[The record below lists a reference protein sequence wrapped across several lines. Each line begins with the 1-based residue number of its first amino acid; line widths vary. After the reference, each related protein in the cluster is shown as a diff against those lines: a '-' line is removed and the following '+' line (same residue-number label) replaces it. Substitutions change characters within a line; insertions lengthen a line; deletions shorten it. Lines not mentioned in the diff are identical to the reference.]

1 MVKDVISYIL
11 SFIMVALIIAIVA
24 VSFLQ
29 NKVLN
34 EDYWKMQMEQN
45 NYYEKL
51 EDTVNDGFENYI
63 MQSGMDSS
71 VFEGIYDLDKVKE
84 DTNSIVH
91 AILNNEEF
99 KIDTSTIREK
109 LDNNIRKYIKDNK
122 VLVNKTTENQIQNF
136 ENAIVSTYSNSVSY
150 SSSVIKSISKI
161 VGRVRNIMPKAL
173 VLVVALLVIDAIAII
188 VLNIKNMR
196 NIFRLAAII
205 AFTIA
210 GLSLVGIALEKH
222 FLGIQSLTVLNENIS
237 IIVQIFVKEI
247 YRILYV
253 AISCGTIIG
262 IISSCICAN
271 NKQISKN

>member
-1 MVKDVISYIL
+1 MVKNIISYIP

-136 ENAIVSTYSNSVSY
+136 ENAIINSYLNSVSY
-150 SSSVIKSISKI
+150 SNSIVKTVSSITGKVKNVI
-161 VGRVRNIMPKAL
+161 PKKKKKK
-173 VLVVALLVIDAIAII
+173 VI
-188 VLNIKNMR
+188 L
-196 NIFRLAAII
+196 
-205 AFTIA
+205 
-210 GLSLVGIALEKH
+210 
-222 FLGIQSLTVLNENIS
+222 
-237 IIVQIFVKEI
+237 
-247 YRILYV
+247 
-253 AISCGTIIG
+253 
-262 IISSCICAN
+262 
-271 NKQISKN
+271 

>member
-1 MVKDVISYIL
+1 MVKNIISYIL
-11 SFIMVALIIAIVA
+11 SFITVALIIAIVA

-109 LDNNIRKYIKDNK
+109 LDNNIRNYIKDNK
-122 VLVNKTTENQIQNF
+122 VLINKTTENQIRNF
-136 ENAIVSTYSNSVSY
+136 EDAIISTYTNSVSY
-150 SSSVIKSISKI
+150 SSSIMKSISNVIGKTKI
-161 VGRVRNIMPKAL
+161 IMQK
-173 VLVVALLVIDAIAII
+173 VYVWIVTLLVIDISIVIA
-188 VLNIKNMR
+188 LNIKNMR
-196 NIFRLAAII
+196 NIFKIIAII
-205 AFTIA
+205 AFSIA
-210 GLSLVGIALEKH
+210 GLSVVGMVLEKN
-222 FLGIQSLTVLNENIS
+222 FLGIQSLTVLNDNFS
-237 IIVQIFVKEI
+237 ILVQVFVKEI
-247 YRILYV
+247 YEILYITTAV
-253 AISCGTIIG
+253 GTALGVIFSVICGNKTKNI
-262 IISSCICAN
+262 AN
-271 NKQISKN
+271 

>member
-1 MVKDVISYIL
+1 MVKNIISYIL
-11 SFIMVALIIAIVA
+11 SFIIVALIIAIVV

-109 LDNNIRKYIKDNK
+109 LDNNIRNYIKDNK
-122 VLVNKTTENQIQNF
+122 VLINKATENQIRNF
-136 ENAIVSTYSNSVSY
+136 EDAIVSTYTNSVSY
-150 SSSVIKSISKI
+150 SSSIMKSISNAIGKTKI
-161 VGRVRNIMPKAL
+161 IMQK
-173 VLVVALLVIDAIAII
+173 VYVWIVTLLVIDISIVIA
-188 VLNIKNMR
+188 LNIKNMR
-196 NIFRLAAII
+196 NIFKII
-205 AFTIA
+205 AVIAFSIA
-210 GLSLVGIALEKH
+210 GLSVVGIVLEKN
-222 FLGIQSLTVLNENIS
+222 FLGIQSLTVLNDNFS
-237 IIVQIFVKEI
+237 ILVQIFVKEI
-247 YRILYV
+247 YEILYITTAV
-253 AISCGTIIG
+253 GTALGVIFSVICGNKTKNI
-262 IISSCICAN
+262 AN
-271 NKQISKN
+271 

>member
-1 MVKDVISYIL
+1 MVKNIISYIP

-91 AILNNEEF
+91 AILNNEEL
-99 KIDTSTIREK
+99 K
-109 LDNNIRKYIKDNK
+109 LIQ
-122 VLVNKTTENQIQNF
+122 VL
-136 ENAIVSTYSNSVSY
+136 
-150 SSSVIKSISKI
+150 
-161 VGRVRNIMPKAL
+161 
-173 VLVVALLVIDAIAII
+173 
-188 VLNIKNMR
+188 
-196 NIFRLAAII
+196 
-205 AFTIA
+205 
-210 GLSLVGIALEKH
+210 
-222 FLGIQSLTVLNENIS
+222 
-237 IIVQIFVKEI
+237 
-247 YRILYV
+247 
-253 AISCGTIIG
+253 
-262 IISSCICAN
+262 
-271 NKQISKN
+271 

>member
-1 MVKDVISYIL
+1 MVKNIISYIL

-51 EDTVNDGFENYI
+51 EVTINDGFENYI

-99 KIDTSTIREK
+99 KINTSNIREK
-109 LDNNIRKYIKDNK
+109 LDNNIRNYIKDNK
-122 VLVNKTTENQIQNF
+122 VLINKATENQIQNF
-136 ENAIVSTYSNSVSY
+136 EKAIVSTY

-161 VGRVRNIMPKAL
+161 IGRVRNIMPKAL

-210 GLSLVGIALEKH
+210 GLSLVGIVLEKH

-237 IIVQIFVKEI
+237 IIVQIFVKKI

-253 AISCGTIIG
+253 ATSCGTIIG

>member
-1 MVKDVISYIL
+1 MVKNIISYIL

-51 EDTVNDGFENYI
+51 ENTVNDGFENYI

-136 ENAIVSTYSNSVSY
+136 ENAIVSTYTNSVSY
-150 SSSVIKSISKI
+150 SSSIIKSISNVIGKTKI
-161 VGRVRNIMPKAL
+161 IMQK
-173 VLVVALLVIDAIAII
+173 VYVWIVTLLVIDIAIVI
-188 VLNIKNMR
+188 ALNIKNMR
-196 NIFRLAAII
+196 NIFKII
-205 AFTIA
+205 AVIAFSIA
-210 GLSLVGIALEKH
+210 GLSVVGIVLEKN
-222 FLGIQSLTVLNENIS
+222 FLGIQSLTVLNDNVS
-237 IIVQIFVKEI
+237 ILVQIFVKEI
-247 YRILYV
+247 YEILYITTAV
-253 AISCGTIIG
+253 GTALGVIFSVICG
-262 IISSCICAN
+262 
-271 NKQISKN
+271 NKTKNIVN

>member
-1 MVKDVISYIL
+1 MVKNIISYIL

-91 AILNNEEF
+91 AILNNEKF

-136 ENAIVSTYSNSVSY
+136 ENAIINSYLNSVSY
-150 SSSVIKSISKI
+150 SNSIVKTVSSITGKVKDVIPKVFIMVVILLI
-161 VGRVRNIMPKAL
+161 VNI
-173 VLVVALLVIDAIAII
+173 VALII
-188 VLNIKNMR
+188 LNIKNIR
-196 NIFRLAAII
+196 NVLKFIAII
-205 AFTIA
+205 SFTIA
-210 GLSLVGIALEKH
+210 GLNILGIILEKH

-237 IIVQIFVKEI
+237 VIVQIFVKEI
-247 YRILYV
+247 YRVLYTSTASGTVLGLLFSILC
-253 AISCGTIIG
+253 SNGSKII
-262 IISSCICAN
+262 A
-271 NKQISKN
+271 K

>member
-1 MVKDVISYIL
+1 MVKNIISYIL

-51 EDTVNDGFENYI
+51 EVTINDGFENYI

-161 VGRVRNIMPKAL
+161 IERVRNIMPKAL

-196 NIFRLAAII
+196 NIFKLAAII

-253 AISCGTIIG
+253 ATSCGTIIG
-262 IISSCICAN
+262 IISSCVCAN

>member
-1 MVKDVISYIL
+1 MVKNIISYIL

-51 EDTVNDGFENYI
+51 ENTVNDGFENYI

-150 SSSVIKSISKI
+150 SSSIIKSISNVIGKTKI
-161 VGRVRNIMPKAL
+161 IMQK
-173 VLVVALLVIDAIAII
+173 VYVWIVTLLVIDIAIVI
-188 VLNIKNMR
+188 ALNIKNMR
-196 NIFRLAAII
+196 NIFKII
-205 AFTIA
+205 AVIAFSIA
-210 GLSLVGIALEKH
+210 GLSVVGIVLEKN
-222 FLGIQSLTVLNENIS
+222 FLGIQSLTVLNDNVS
-237 IIVQIFVKEI
+237 ILVQIFVKEI
-247 YRILYV
+247 YEILYITTAV
-253 AISCGTIIG
+253 GTALGVIFSAICG
-262 IISSCICAN
+262 
-271 NKQISKN
+271 NKTKNIVN

>member
-1 MVKDVISYIL
+1 MVKNIISYIL

-136 ENAIVSTYSNSVSY
+136 ENAIINSYANSVSY
-150 SSSVIKSISKI
+150 SNSIVKTVSSITGKVKDVIPKI
-161 VGRVRNIMPKAL
+161 FIMVVILLIVNI
-173 VLVVALLVIDAIAII
+173 VALII
-188 VLNIKNMR
+188 LNIKNIR
-196 NIFRLAAII
+196 NVLKFIAII

-210 GLSLVGIALEKH
+210 GLSILGIILEKH

-237 IIVQIFVKEI
+237 VIVQIFVKEI
-247 YRILYV
+247 YRVLYTSTASGTVLGLLFSIL
-253 AISCGTIIG
+253 C
-262 IISSCICAN
+262 
-271 NKQISKN
+271 SK

>member
-1 MVKDVISYIL
+1 MVKNIISYIL
-11 SFIMVALIIAIVA
+11 SFILVALIIAIVA

-51 EDTVNDGFENYI
+51 EVTINDGFENYI

-122 VLVNKTTENQIQNF
+122 VLVNKSTENQIQNF

-161 VGRVRNIMPKAL
+161 IGRVRNIMPKAL

-196 NIFRLAAII
+196 NIFKLAAII

>member
-1 MVKDVISYIL
+1 MVKNIISYIP

-51 EDTVNDGFENYI
+51 EVTINDGFENYI

-71 VFEGIYDLDKVKE
+71 VFEGIYDFERIKK
-84 DTNSIVH
+84 DTNAIINS
-91 AILNNEEF
+91 ILNNEEYQ
-99 KIDTSTIREK
+99 IDTDDIREK
-109 LDNNIRKYIKDNK
+109 LDNNIRNYIKNNK
-122 VLVNKTTENQIQNF
+122 ILVNKATENQIQNF

-161 VGRVRNIMPKAL
+161 IGRVRNIMPKAL
-173 VLVVALLVIDAIAII
+173 VLVVVLLVIDAIAII

-196 NIFRLAAII
+196 NIFRIAAII

-222 FLGIQSLTVLNENIS
+222 FLGIQNLTVLNENIS

>member
-1 MVKDVISYIL
+1 MAKNIISYIL

-84 DTNSIVH
+84 NTNSIVH

-109 LDNNIRKYIKDNK
+109 LDNNIRNYIKDNK
-122 VLVNKTTENQIQNF
+122 VLINKATENQIRNF
-136 ENAIVSTYSNSVSY
+136 EDAIVSTYTNSVSY
-150 SSSVIKSISKI
+150 SSSIMKSISNVIGKTKI
-161 VGRVRNIMPKAL
+161 IMQK
-173 VLVVALLVIDAIAII
+173 VYVWIVTLLVIDISIVIA
-188 VLNIKNMR
+188 LNIKNMR
-196 NIFRLAAII
+196 NIFKII
-205 AFTIA
+205 AVIAFSIA
-210 GLSLVGIALEKH
+210 GLSVVGIVLEKN
-222 FLGIQSLTVLNENIS
+222 FLGIQSLTVLNDNVS
-237 IIVQIFVKEI
+237 ILVQIFVKEI
-247 YRILYV
+247 YEILYITTAV
-253 AISCGTIIG
+253 GTALGVIFSVICGNKTKNI
-262 IISSCICAN
+262 AN
-271 NKQISKN
+271 

>member
-1 MVKDVISYIL
+1 MVKNIISYIL

-109 LDNNIRKYIKDNK
+109 LDNNIRNYIKDNK
-122 VLVNKTTENQIQNF
+122 VLINKTTENQIRNF
-136 ENAIVSTYSNSVSY
+136 EDAIISTYTNSVSY
-150 SSSVIKSISKI
+150 SSSIMKSISNVIGKTKI
-161 VGRVRNIMPKAL
+161 IMQK
-173 VLVVALLVIDAIAII
+173 VYVWIVTLLVIDISIVIA
-188 VLNIKNMR
+188 LNIKNMR
-196 NIFRLAAII
+196 NIFKIIAII
-205 AFTIA
+205 AFSIA
-210 GLSLVGIALEKH
+210 GLSVVGMVLEKN
-222 FLGIQSLTVLNENIS
+222 FLGIQSLTVLNDNFS
-237 IIVQIFVKEI
+237 ILVQVFVKEI
-247 YRILYV
+247 YEILYITTAV
-253 AISCGTIIG
+253 GTALGVIFSVICGNKTKNI
-262 IISSCICAN
+262 AN
-271 NKQISKN
+271 

>member
-1 MVKDVISYIL
+1 
-11 SFIMVALIIAIVA
+11 
-24 VSFLQ
+24 
-29 NKVLN
+29 
-34 EDYWKMQMEQN
+34 MQMEQN

-136 ENAIVSTYSNSVSY
+136 ENAIINSYANSVLYSNSIVKTVS
-150 SSSVIKSISKI
+150 SITGKVKDVIPKI
-161 VGRVRNIMPKAL
+161 FIMVVILLIVNI
-173 VLVVALLVIDAIAII
+173 VALII
-188 VLNIKNMR
+188 LNIKNIR
-196 NIFRLAAII
+196 NVLKFIAII

-210 GLSLVGIALEKH
+210 GLSILGIILEKH
-222 FLGIQSLTVLNENIS
+222 F
-237 IIVQIFVKEI
+237 
-247 YRILYV
+247 
-253 AISCGTIIG
+253 
-262 IISSCICAN
+262 
-271 NKQISKN
+271 

>member
-1 MVKDVISYIL
+1 MVKNIISYIL

-51 EDTVNDGFENYI
+51 EVTINDGFENYI

-122 VLVNKTTENQIQNF
+122 VLINKATENQIQNF
-136 ENAIVSTYSNSVSY
+136 EDAIVSTYTNSVSY
-150 SSSVIKSISKI
+150 SSSIMKSISNVIGKTKI
-161 VGRVRNIMPKAL
+161 IMQK
-173 VLVVALLVIDAIAII
+173 VYVWIVTLLVIDIAIVI
-188 VLNIKNMR
+188 ALNIKNMR
-196 NIFRLAAII
+196 NIFKII
-205 AFTIA
+205 AVIAFSIA
-210 GLSLVGIALEKH
+210 GLSVVGIVLEKN

-237 IIVQIFVKEI
+237 VIVQIFVKEI
-247 YRILYV
+247 YEILYITTAV
-253 AISCGTIIG
+253 GTALGVIFSAICG
-262 IISSCICAN
+262 
-271 NKQISKN
+271 NKTKNIVN

>member
-1 MVKDVISYIL
+1 MVKNIISYIL

-109 LDNNIRKYIKDNK
+109 LDNNIRNYIKDNK
-122 VLVNKTTENQIQNF
+122 VLINKATENQIRNF
-136 ENAIVSTYSNSVSY
+136 EDAIVSTYTNSVSY
-150 SSSVIKSISKI
+150 SSSIMKSISNVIGKTKI
-161 VGRVRNIMPKAL
+161 IMQK
-173 VLVVALLVIDAIAII
+173 VYVWIVTLLVIDIAIVI
-188 VLNIKNMR
+188 ALNIKNMR
-196 NIFRLAAII
+196 NIFKII
-205 AFTIA
+205 AVIAFSIA
-210 GLSLVGIALEKH
+210 GLSVVGIVLEKN
-222 FLGIQSLTVLNENIS
+222 FLGIQSLTVLNDNFS
-237 IIVQIFVKEI
+237 ILVQIFVKEI
-247 YRILYV
+247 YEILYITTAV
-253 AISCGTIIG
+253 GTALGVIFSVICGNKTKNI
-262 IISSCICAN
+262 AN
-271 NKQISKN
+271 

>member
-1 MVKDVISYIL
+1 MVKNIISYIL
-11 SFIMVALIIAIVA
+11 SFILVALIIAIVA

-51 EDTVNDGFENYI
+51 EVTINDGFENYI

-161 VGRVRNIMPKAL
+161 IGRVRNIMPKAL
-173 VLVVALLVIDAIAII
+173 VLVVALLVIGAIAII

-196 NIFRLAAII
+196 NIFKLAAII

-222 FLGIQSLTVLNENIS
+222 FLGIQSLTVFNENIS
-237 IIVQIFVKEI
+237 IIVQIFVKKI

-253 AISCGTIIG
+253 VTSCGTIIG

>member
-1 MVKDVISYIL
+1 MVKNIISYIL

-51 EDTVNDGFENYI
+51 ENTVNDGFENYI

-109 LDNNIRKYIKDNK
+109 LDNNIRNYIKDNK
-122 VLVNKTTENQIQNF
+122 VLINKTTENQIRNF
-136 ENAIVSTYSNSVSY
+136 EDAIISTYTNSVSY
-150 SSSVIKSISKI
+150 SSSIMKSISNVIGKTKI
-161 VGRVRNIMPKAL
+161 IMQK
-173 VLVVALLVIDAIAII
+173 VYVWIVTLLVIDISIVIA
-188 VLNIKNMR
+188 LNIKNMR
-196 NIFRLAAII
+196 NIFKIIAII
-205 AFTIA
+205 AFSIA
-210 GLSLVGIALEKH
+210 GLSVVGMVLEKN
-222 FLGIQSLTVLNENIS
+222 FLGIQSLTVLNDNFS
-237 IIVQIFVKEI
+237 ILVQVFVKEI
-247 YRILYV
+247 YEILYITTAV
-253 AISCGTIIG
+253 GTALGVIFSVICGNKTKNI
-262 IISSCICAN
+262 AN
-271 NKQISKN
+271 

>member
-1 MVKDVISYIL
+1 MVKNIISYIL

-136 ENAIVSTYSNSVSY
+136 ENAIINSYSNSVSY
-150 SSSVIKSISKI
+150 SSSIMKSISNVIGKTKI
-161 VGRVRNIMPKAL
+161 IMQK
-173 VLVVALLVIDAIAII
+173 VYVWIVTLLVIDISI
-188 VLNIKNMR
+188 VITLNIKNMR
-196 NIFRLAAII
+196 NIFKIIAII
-205 AFTIA
+205 AFSIA
-210 GLSLVGIALEKH
+210 GLSVVGIVLEKN
-222 FLGIQSLTVLNENIS
+222 FLGIQSLTVLNDNVS
-237 IIVQIFVKEI
+237 ILVQIFVKEI
-247 YRILYV
+247 YGILYMTTV
-253 AISCGTIIG
+253 VGTALGVIFSAICG
-262 IISSCICAN
+262 
-271 NKQISKN
+271 NKTKNIVN

>member
-1 MVKDVISYIL
+1 MVKNIISYIL

-51 EDTVNDGFENYI
+51 ENTVNDGFENYI

-91 AILNNEEF
+91 AILNNEKF

-122 VLVNKTTENQIQNF
+122 VLINKATENQIQNF
-136 ENAIVSTYSNSVSY
+136 ENAIVSTYSSSVSY

-161 VGRVRNIMPKAL
+161 IGRVRNIMPKAL
-173 VLVVALLVIDAIAII
+173 VLVVVLLVIDAIAII

-196 NIFRLAAII
+196 NIFRIAAII

-210 GLSLVGIALEKH
+210 GLSLVGIVLEKN
-222 FLGIQSLTVLNENIS
+222 FLGIQSLTVLNDNFS
-237 IIVQIFVKEI
+237 ILVQIFVKEI
-247 YRILYV
+247 YEILYITTAV
-253 AISCGTIIG
+253 GTALGVIFSVICGNKTKNI
-262 IISSCICAN
+262 AN
-271 NKQISKN
+271 

>member
-1 MVKDVISYIL
+1 MVKNIISYIL

-51 EDTVNDGFENYI
+51 EVTINDGFENYI

-122 VLVNKTTENQIQNF
+122 VLVNKSTENQIQNF

-161 VGRVRNIMPKAL
+161 IGRVRNIMPKAL

-196 NIFRLAAII
+196 NIFKLAAII

-247 YRILYV
+247 YIILYV

>member
-1 MVKDVISYIL
+1 MVKNIISYIL

-109 LDNNIRKYIKDNK
+109 LDNNIRNYIKDNK
-122 VLVNKTTENQIQNF
+122 VLINKATENQIRNF
-136 ENAIVSTYSNSVSY
+136 EDAIVSTYTNSVSY
-150 SSSVIKSISKI
+150 SSSIMKSISNVIGKTKI
-161 VGRVRNIMPKAL
+161 IMQK
-173 VLVVALLVIDAIAII
+173 VYVWIVTLLVIDISIVIA
-188 VLNIKNMR
+188 LNIKNMR
-196 NIFRLAAII
+196 NIFKII
-205 AFTIA
+205 AVIAFSIA
-210 GLSLVGIALEKH
+210 GLSVVGIVLEKN
-222 FLGIQSLTVLNENIS
+222 FLGIQSLTVLNDNVS
-237 IIVQIFVKEI
+237 ILVQIFVKEI
-247 YRILYV
+247 YEILYITTAV
-253 AISCGTIIG
+253 GTALGVIFSVICGNKTKNI
-262 IISSCICAN
+262 AN
-271 NKQISKN
+271 

>member
-1 MVKDVISYIL
+1 MVKNIISYIP

-109 LDNNIRKYIKDNK
+109 LDNNIRNYIKDNK
-122 VLVNKTTENQIQNF
+122 VLINKATENQIRNF
-136 ENAIVSTYSNSVSY
+136 EDAIVSTYTNSVSY
-150 SSSVIKSISKI
+150 SSSIMKSISNVIGKTKI
-161 VGRVRNIMPKAL
+161 IMQK
-173 VLVVALLVIDAIAII
+173 VYVWIVTLLVIDISIVIA
-188 VLNIKNMR
+188 LNIKNMR
-196 NIFRLAAII
+196 NIFKII
-205 AFTIA
+205 AVIAFSIA
-210 GLSLVGIALEKH
+210 GLSVVGIVLEKN
-222 FLGIQSLTVLNENIS
+222 FLGIQSLTVLNDNVS
-237 IIVQIFVKEI
+237 ILVQIFVKEI
-247 YRILYV
+247 YGILYITTAV
-253 AISCGTIIG
+253 GTALGVIFSVICGNKTKNI
-262 IISSCICAN
+262 AN
-271 NKQISKN
+271 

>member
-1 MVKDVISYIL
+1 MVKNIISYIP

-136 ENAIVSTYSNSVSY
+136 ENN
-150 SSSVIKSISKI
+150 
-161 VGRVRNIMPKAL
+161 
-173 VLVVALLVIDAIAII
+173 
-188 VLNIKNMR
+188 
-196 NIFRLAAII
+196 
-205 AFTIA
+205 
-210 GLSLVGIALEKH
+210 
-222 FLGIQSLTVLNENIS
+222 
-237 IIVQIFVKEI
+237 
-247 YRILYV
+247 
-253 AISCGTIIG
+253 
-262 IISSCICAN
+262 
-271 NKQISKN
+271 

>member
-1 MVKDVISYIL
+1 MVKNIILYIL

-51 EDTVNDGFENYI
+51 EVTINDGFENYI

-109 LDNNIRKYIKDNK
+109 LDNNIRNYIKDNK
-122 VLVNKTTENQIQNF
+122 VLINKATENQIRNF
-136 ENAIVSTYSNSVSY
+136 EDAIVSTYTNSVSY
-150 SSSVIKSISKI
+150 SSSIMKSISNVIGKTKI
-161 VGRVRNIMPKAL
+161 IMQK
-173 VLVVALLVIDAIAII
+173 VYVWIVTLLVIDISIVI

-196 NIFRLAAII
+196 NISKII
-205 AFTIA
+205 AVIAFSIA
-210 GLSLVGIALEKH
+210 GLSVVGIVLEKN
-222 FLGIQSLTVLNENIS
+222 FLGIQSLTVLNDNVS
-237 IIVQIFVKEI
+237 ILVQIFVKEI
-247 YRILYV
+247 YGILYITTAV
-253 AISCGTIIG
+253 GTALGVIFSVICG
-262 IISSCICAN
+262 
-271 NKQISKN
+271 NKTKNIAK

>member
-1 MVKDVISYIL
+1 MVKNIISYIL

-34 EDYWKMQMEQN
+34 EDYWKMQMEKN

-51 EDTVNDGFENYI
+51 EVTINDGFENYI

-71 VFEGIYDLDKVKE
+71 VFEGIYDFDRIKK
-84 DTNSIVH
+84 DTNAIIHS
-91 AILNNEEF
+91 ILNNEEYQ
-99 KIDTSTIREK
+99 IDTDDIREK
-109 LDNNIRKYIKDNK
+109 LDNNIRNYIKNNK
-122 VLVNKTTENQIQNF
+122 ILVNKATENQIQNF

-161 VGRVRNIMPKAL
+161 IGRVRNIMPKAL
-173 VLVVALLVIDAIAII
+173 VLVVVLLVIDAIAIL

-196 NIFRLAAII
+196 NIFRIAAII

-222 FLGIQSLTVLNENIS
+222 FLGIQSLTVLNENTS

-253 AISCGTIIG
+253 ATSCGTIIG
-262 IISSCICAN
+262 IISSCVCAN
-271 NKQISKN
+271 DKQISKN

>member
-1 MVKDVISYIL
+1 MVKNIISYIL

-51 EDTVNDGFENYI
+51 EVTINDGFENYI

-136 ENAIVSTYSNSVSY
+136 ENAIVSTYSNSISY

-196 NIFRLAAII
+196 NIFKLAAII

-237 IIVQIFVKEI
+237 VIVQIFVKEI
-247 YRILYV
+247 YRVLYTSTASGTVLGLLFSILC
-253 AISCGTIIG
+253 SNG
-262 IISSCICAN
+262 
-271 NKQISKN
+271 SKNIAK

>member
-1 MVKDVISYIL
+1 MVKNIISYIL

-136 ENAIVSTYSNSVSY
+136 ENAIVSTYTNSVSY
-150 SSSVIKSISKI
+150 SSSIIKSISNVIGKTKI
-161 VGRVRNIMPKAL
+161 IMQK
-173 VLVVALLVIDAIAII
+173 VYVWIVTLLVIDIAIVI
-188 VLNIKNMR
+188 ALNIKNMR
-196 NIFRLAAII
+196 NIFKII
-205 AFTIA
+205 AVIAFSIA
-210 GLSLVGIALEKH
+210 GLSVVGIVLEKN
-222 FLGIQSLTVLNENIS
+222 FLGIQSLTVLNDNVS
-237 IIVQIFVKEI
+237 ILVQIFVKEI
-247 YRILYV
+247 YEILYITTAV
-253 AISCGTIIG
+253 GTALGVIFSAICG
-262 IISSCICAN
+262 
-271 NKQISKN
+271 NKTKNIVN

>member
-1 MVKDVISYIL
+1 MVKNIISYIL

-109 LDNNIRKYIKDNK
+109 LDNNIRNYIKDNK
-122 VLVNKTTENQIQNF
+122 VLINKATENQIRNF
-136 ENAIVSTYSNSVSY
+136 EDAIVSTYTNSVSY
-150 SSSVIKSISKI
+150 SSSIMKSISNVIGKTKI
-161 VGRVRNIMPKAL
+161 IMQK
-173 VLVVALLVIDAIAII
+173 VYVWIVTLLVIDISIVIA
-188 VLNIKNMR
+188 LNIKNMR
-196 NIFRLAAII
+196 NIFKII
-205 AFTIA
+205 AVIAFSIA
-210 GLSLVGIALEKH
+210 GLSVVGIVLEKN
-222 FLGIQSLTVLNENIS
+222 FLGIQSLTVLNDNVS
-237 IIVQIFVKEI
+237 ILVQIFVKEI
-247 YRILYV
+247 YEVLYITTAV
-253 AISCGTIIG
+253 GTALGVIFSVICGNKTKNI
-262 IISSCICAN
+262 AN
-271 NKQISKN
+271 

>member
-1 MVKDVISYIL
+1 MVKNIISYIL

-109 LDNNIRKYIKDNK
+109 LDNNIRNYIKDNK
-122 VLVNKTTENQIQNF
+122 VLINKATENQIRNF
-136 ENAIVSTYSNSVSY
+136 EDAIVSTYTNSVSY
-150 SSSVIKSISKI
+150 SSSIMKSISNVIGKTKI
-161 VGRVRNIMPKAL
+161 IMQK
-173 VLVVALLVIDAIAII
+173 VYVWIVTLLVIDIAIVI
-188 VLNIKNMR
+188 ALNIKNTR
-196 NIFRLAAII
+196 NIFKII
-205 AFTIA
+205 AVIAFSIA
-210 GLSLVGIALEKH
+210 GLSVVGIVLEKN
-222 FLGIQSLTVLNENIS
+222 FLGIQSLTVLNDNFS
-237 IIVQIFVKEI
+237 ILVQIFVKEI
-247 YRILYV
+247 YEILYITTAV
-253 AISCGTIIG
+253 GTALGVIFSVICGNKTKNI
-262 IISSCICAN
+262 AN
-271 NKQISKN
+271 

>member
-1 MVKDVISYIL
+1 MVKNIISYIL

-51 EDTVNDGFENYI
+51 ENTVNDGFENYI

-84 DTNSIVH
+84 DTNFIVH

-136 ENAIVSTYSNSVSY
+136 ENAIVSTYTNSVSY
-150 SSSVIKSISKI
+150 SSSIIKSISNVIGKTKI
-161 VGRVRNIMPKAL
+161 IMQK
-173 VLVVALLVIDAIAII
+173 VYVWIVTLLVIDIAIVI
-188 VLNIKNMR
+188 ALNIKNMR
-196 NIFRLAAII
+196 NIFKII
-205 AFTIA
+205 AVIAFSIA
-210 GLSLVGIALEKH
+210 GLSVVGIVLEKN
-222 FLGIQSLTVLNENIS
+222 FLGIQSLTVLNDNVS
-237 IIVQIFVKEI
+237 ILVQIFVKEI
-247 YRILYV
+247 YEILYITTAV
-253 AISCGTIIG
+253 GTALGVIFSAICG
-262 IISSCICAN
+262 
-271 NKQISKN
+271 NKTKNIVN

>member
-1 MVKDVISYIL
+1 MVKNIISYIL

-71 VFEGIYDLDKVKE
+71 VFEGIYDLEKVKE

-136 ENAIVSTYSNSVSY
+136 ENAIINSYLNSVSY
-150 SSSVIKSISKI
+150 SNSIVIPKI
-161 VGRVRNIMPKAL
+161 FIMVVILLIVNI
-173 VLVVALLVIDAIAII
+173 VALII
-188 VLNIKNMR
+188 LNIKNIR
-196 NIFRLAAII
+196 NVLKFIAII
-205 AFTIA
+205 SFTIA
-210 GLSLVGIALEKH
+210 GLNILGIILEKH

-237 IIVQIFVKEI
+237 VIVQIFVKEI
-247 YRILYV
+247 YRVLYTSTASGTVLGLLFSIL
-253 AISCGTIIG
+253 CGNG
-262 IISSCICAN
+262 
-271 NKQISKN
+271 SKNIAK

>member
-1 MVKDVISYIL
+1 MVKNIISYIL

-51 EDTVNDGFENYI
+51 EVTINDGFENYI

-71 VFEGIYDLDKVKE
+71 VFEGIYDLDKV
-84 DTNSIVH
+84 
-91 AILNNEEF
+91 
-99 KIDTSTIREK
+99 
-109 LDNNIRKYIKDNK
+109 DNK

-136 ENAIVSTYSNSVSY
+136 ENAIVSTYSNSISY

-161 VGRVRNIMPKAL
+161 AGRVRNIMPKVL

-205 AFTIA
+205 SFTIA

-253 AISCGTIIG
+253 ATSCGTIIG
-262 IISSCICAN
+262 IISSCVCAN

>member
-1 MVKDVISYIL
+1 MVKNIISYIL

-109 LDNNIRKYIKDNK
+109 LDNNIRNYIKDNK
-122 VLVNKTTENQIQNF
+122 VLINKATENQIRNF
-136 ENAIVSTYSNSVSY
+136 EDAIVSTYTNSVSY
-150 SSSVIKSISKI
+150 SSSIMKSISNVIGKTKI
-161 VGRVRNIMPKAL
+161 IMQK
-173 VLVVALLVIDAIAII
+173 VYVWIVTLLVIDISIVIA
-188 VLNIKNMR
+188 LNIKNMR
-196 NIFRLAAII
+196 NIFKII
-205 AFTIA
+205 AVIAFSIA
-210 GLSLVGIALEKH
+210 GLSVVGIVLEKN
-222 FLGIQSLTVLNENIS
+222 FLGIQSLTVLNDNVS
-237 IIVQIFVKEI
+237 ILVQIFVKEI
-247 YRILYV
+247 YEILYITTAV
-253 AISCGTIIG
+253 WTALGVIFSAICGNKTKNI
-262 IISSCICAN
+262 AN
-271 NKQISKN
+271 

>member
-1 MVKDVISYIL
+1 MVKNIISYIL
-11 SFIMVALIIAIVA
+11 SFIMVALIITIVA

-34 EDYWKMQMEQN
+34 ENYWKMQMGQN

-71 VFEGIYDLDKVKE
+71 VFEGIYDLDKVK

-122 VLVNKTTENQIQNF
+122 VFVNKTTENQIQNF
-136 ENAIVSTYSNSVSY
+136 ENAIINSYANSVSY
-150 SSSVIKSISKI
+150 SNSIVKTVSSITGKVKNVIPKI
-161 VGRVRNIMPKAL
+161 FIMLVILLIVNI
-173 VLVVALLVIDAIAII
+173 VALII
-188 VLNIKNMR
+188 LNIKNIR
-196 NIFRLAAII
+196 NVLKFIAII

-210 GLSLVGIALEKH
+210 GLNILGIILEKH

-237 IIVQIFVKEI
+237 VIVQIFVKEI
-247 YRILYV
+247 YRVLYTSTAIGTVLGVLFSILC
-253 AISCGTIIG
+253 SNG
-262 IISSCICAN
+262 
-271 NKQISKN
+271 SKNIAK